1 MYQLYSPLFFFNIT
15 NRDRITPKRER
26 ESRTS
31 WLVTANYVSKRNSR
45 VNGKFPCA
53 RTSTRLRSSSLFS
66 LRAWPTIRKINLYLK
81 FLMCC
86 SEKTLHRYF
95 KYYLNYLYITGK
107 NYLSLLFLFCSFVFD
122 IRLEEDRKNFLI
134 KAYIK
139 KIFW

>member
-1 MYQLYSPLFFFNIT
+1 MYQLYSPLLF
-15 NRDRITPKRER
+15 RVSRIVIALHLKRER

-31 WLVTANYVSKRNSR
+31 WLATANYVSKRNSR

-53 RTSTRLRSSSLFS
+53 RTSTRLRSSRLFS

-81 FLMCC
+81 FSMRC

-107 NYLSLLFLFCSFVFD
+107 KLYLSLLSPFLFFRVWYSCW
-122 IRLEEDRKNFLI
+122 RR
-134 KAYIK
+134 
-139 KIFW
+139 